1 MPKKKIIEDENY
13 RLYFRITQFYDVLYL
28 KYEETIYFMH
38 GKRLFG
44 GKKLTYENTISA
56 VFWEEIYT
64 LPDHIDINNWVQVV
78 ANRSI
83 RKQIYINAEDVI
95 YQFRLLG

>member
-13 RLYFRITQFYDVLYL
+13 RLYFRITQYYDVLYI
-28 KYEETIYFMH
+28 KYEEIFYFMH

-44 GKKLTYENTISA
+44 GKKLTYEKTKSA

-64 LPDHIDINNWVQVV
+64 LTDNIDLNNWVQVV
-78 ANRSI
+78 ANRQTI
-83 RKQIYINAEDVI
+83 K
-95 YQFRLLG
+95 FH